1 MRLLRVRWILALIFS
16 LLFQCIFAQPAN
28 ARPTQLY
35 FAAPLFNASELQFNQ
50 NLVNALERRGYK
62 VTLPQRDGFEG
73 NVLAKEMK
81 KYVAKSQVHPTLI
94 NMIYLLD
101 IGRFIPRAD
110 AVVAILDE
118 PVDDGVITEITY
130 AHLMGKKVIGLRT
143 DSRGLFGHHE
153 LLGGMH
159 SFVAK
164 QCDELL
170 LVNKTTFKHLGQASI
185 FNYLSAQI
193 GQYVPNHQNRAV
205 SLPPYVMMNPQLGS
219 VIGAANKVF
228 QQENNMRQANLG
240 SIVKRM
246 IKNKKLIA
254 KALPLKR
261 DFA

>member
-1 MRLLRVRWILALIFS
+1 MKFKIIFVFTAFLVMQS
-16 LLFQCIFAQPAN
+16 CFASSVGT
-28 ARPTQLY
+28 RPTKLY

-50 NLVNALERRGYK
+50 QLVNALERRGYQ

-73 NVLAKEMK
+73 NLLAKEMQ
-81 KYVAKSQVHPTLI
+81 KYVSKSEIHPTI
-94 NMIYLLD
+94 MHMIYLLD
-101 IGRFIPRAD
+101 IGRFIPRSD

-159 SFVAK
+159 SFVAM
-164 QCDELL
+164 QCDYLI
-170 LVNKTTFKHLGQASI
+170 LVNKATFKHMAGSDIYSYFA
-185 FNYLSAQI
+185 AQLNK
-193 GQYVPNHQNRAV
+193 YVSSKQHHAVRLPN
-205 SLPPYVMMNPQLGS
+205 YVMLNPRLGGIIRAADN
-219 VIGAANKVF
+219 VYGA
-228 QQENNMRQANLG
+228 ERNMRHVNIG
-240 SIVKRM
+240 GIVKRM
-246 IKNKKLIA
+246 VQNKKLIA